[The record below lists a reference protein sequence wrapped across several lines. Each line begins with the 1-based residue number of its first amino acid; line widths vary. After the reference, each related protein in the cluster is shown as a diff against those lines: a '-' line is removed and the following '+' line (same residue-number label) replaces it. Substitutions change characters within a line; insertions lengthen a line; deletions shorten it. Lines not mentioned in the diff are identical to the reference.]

1 MCIRARCP
9 RLTAPVMCV
18 WATAQL
24 RCAFARGANGLLHLS
39 WVYGL
44 WSSCI
49 ALSRELSKGYCT
61 LQGCMAYGIV
71 AVSVHARCQR
81 LTAPVMGIWSTAQL
95 RCAFTRIVNGLQH
108 LQHLTRVFGL
118 RHNCDAP
125 SRELLTAY
133 STCHGCRVYGAAA

>member
-1 MCIRARCP
+1 
-9 RLTAPVMCV
+9 
-18 WATAQL
+18 
-24 RCAFARGANGLLHLS
+24 
-39 WVYGL
+39 
-44 WSSCI
+44 
-49 ALSRELSKGYCT
+49 
-61 LQGCMAYGIV
+61 MAYGIV

-81 LTAPVMGIWSTAQL
+81 LTAPVMGIF
-95 RCAFTRIVNGLQH
+95 AFTRIVNGLQH